1 MNTFEDRY
9 RTWHTWI
16 SYAKS
21 GVRIATG
28 VVALGCIEWYT
39 LNAAIAALAVGLI
52 LAELLG
58 IAEERV

>member
-16 SYAKS
+16 SYVKS

-28 VVALGCIEWYT
+28 FAALGCMYYATVDAAVIT
-39 LNAAIAALAVGLI
+39 LAIGLI

-58 IAEERV
+58 IAEEFV

>member
-16 SYAKS
+16 SYVKS
-21 GVRIATG
+21 GVRIVTG
-28 VVALGCIEWYT
+28 FAALGCMYLAT
-39 LNAAIAALAVGLI
+39 VDAAVITLAVGLI

-58 IAEERV
+58 IAEEFV